1 MMHFLAEPKTWV
13 LAAFI
18 IFFWLAWKP
27 LKKALLGALDGRAAK
42 IRAQIEEA
50 EKLREDAQHLL
61 AEYQRKQRQA
71 MTDVEAILA
80 QAREEATRH
89 REKSAAQLKAT
100 LERRERQAID
110 RIAQAETQAVA
121 EVRAAAA
128 DVAIAATRTLI
139 AGAMDETRK
148 KAMIDAAIKEI
159 PQRLN

>member
-1 MMHFLAEPKTWV
+1 MHFLAEPKTWV
-13 LAAFI
+13 LVAFI
-18 IFFWLAWKP
+18 VFFWLAWKP

-71 MTDVEAILA
+71 MTDVEAILT
-80 QAREEATRH
+80 QAREEAGRL
-89 REKSAAQLKAT
+89 REKNAAQLKAT
-100 LERRERQAID
+100 LERRERQAMD
-110 RIAQAETQAVA
+110 RIAQAEAQALA
-121 EVRAAAA
+121 EVRGAAA

-139 AGAMDETRK
+139 AGAMDEARK

-159 PQRLN
+159 PLRLN